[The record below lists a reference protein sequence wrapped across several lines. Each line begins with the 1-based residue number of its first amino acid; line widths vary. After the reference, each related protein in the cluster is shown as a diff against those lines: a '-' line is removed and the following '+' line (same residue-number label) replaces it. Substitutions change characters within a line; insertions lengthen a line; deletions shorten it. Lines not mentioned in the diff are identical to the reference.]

1 MVHYLVSPPRPPLQ
15 KRTPSQS

>member
-1 MVHYLVSPPRPPLQ
+1 MVHYLLSPPRPPLL